1 MSEPNPISVAIRAR
15 IRDDTLERL
24 GADIE
29 AYVNARLAELADDLL
44 EYEVVRA
51 DD

>member
-1 MSEPNPISVAIRAR
+1 MSEPTPIFVDIRAR
-15 IRDDTLERL
+15 IREGALERL

-29 AYVNARLAELADDLL
+29 AYVNARLAEAADELL